1 MKLAVI
7 PARGGSKRLPGK
19 NIKHLGGKPLIQW
32 TIDAA
37 IESGVFD
44 RVCVSTDSDEIAGVA
59 QQCGADVPFL
69 RPEELASD
77 TSTTAS
83 ALAHFIEMLERTE
96 SCSISHVC
104 LLQPTS
110 PLRTADDIRNA
121 DRLLTVGNLDA
132 VVSVC
137 ELEHPIQWC
146 NRLGPKGSLKGFI
159 SPAANQRSQ
168 DQETYY
174 RLNGAI
180 YFCRTPVAMKLDTL
194 YGDNVESRAY
204 VMDQMQ
210 SVDIDTALDFAIA
223 EAVLGYS
230 EARQSGTESDRA

>member
-19 NIKHLGGKPLIQW
+19 NIMPLAGKPLIQW

-37 IESGVFD
+37 LESGVFD
-44 RVCVSTDSDEIAGVA
+44 RVCVSTDCETIASVA
-59 QQCGADVPFL
+59 RAGGADVPFL
-69 RPEELASD
+69 RPDALASD
-77 TSTTAS
+77 TATTAS
-83 ALAHFIEMLERTE
+83 ALAHFIQMLEQAE
-96 SCSISHVC
+96 ACSFSHVC

-110 PLRTADDIRNA
+110 PLRTAEDIREAENLLMA
-121 DRLLTVGNLDA
+121 DNLDA

-146 NRLGPKGSLKGFI
+146 NRLGPDGSMKGFVT
-159 SPAANQRSQ
+159 PAANRRSQ
-168 DQETYY
+168 DQEPFY

-180 YFCRTPVAMKLDTL
+180 YFCRTSVALKLETL
-194 YGDNVESRAY
+194 YSEDVRSRAW
-204 VMDQMQ
+204 VMDQAH

-223 EAVLGYS
+223 EAVIGYES
-230 EARQSGTESDRA
+230 GQWSGTDTGRV

>member
-19 NIKHLGGKPLIQW
+19 NIKHLVGKPLIQW

-37 IESGVFD
+37 TESGVFD
-44 RVCVSTDSDEIAGVA
+44 RVCVSTDSDEIAQVA
-59 QQCGADVPFL
+59 LECGAEVPFL
-69 RPEELASD
+69 RPSELASD

-83 ALAHFIEMLERTE
+83 ALAHFVETFERLEG
-96 SCSISHVC
+96 CSVSYVG

-110 PLRTADDIRNA
+110 PLRNSVDICNA
-121 DRLLTVGNLDA
+121 DRLLMAGNLDA

-137 ELEHPIQWC
+137 QLEHPIQWC
-146 NRLGPKGSLKGFI
+146 NRLGPDESLKGFI
-159 SPAANQRSQ
+159 GPGNNRRSQ

-180 YFCRTPVAMKLDTL
+180 YFCRTSVAMNLETL
-194 YGDNVESRAY
+194 YDDSVASRAY
-204 VMDQMQ
+204 VMDQMR

-223 EAVLGYS
+223 ETVIDYLAGKT
-230 EARQSGTESDRA
+230 SGTESRDA

>member
-44 RVCVSTDSDEIAGVA
+44 RVCVSTDSDEIAAVA
-59 QQCGADVPFL
+59 RRCGADVPFL

-83 ALAHFIEMLERTE
+83 ALAHFIETFEQMEA
-96 SCSISHVC
+96 CSVSYVC

-110 PLRTADDIRNA
+110 PLRSAEDIRNA
-121 DRLLTVGNLDA
+121 DRLLMADNLDA

-137 ELEHPIQWC
+137 EMEHPIQLC
-146 NRLGPKGSLKGFI
+146 NRLGPSGSLKGFI
-159 SPAANQRSQ
+159 RPADNRRSQ
-168 DQETYY
+168 EQEVYY

-180 YFCRTPVAMKLDTL
+180 YFCRTPVAMKLNTL
-194 YGDNVESRAY
+194 YSDNVESRAY
-204 VMDQMQ
+204 VMDQVR
-210 SVDIDTALDFAIA
+210 SVDIDTALDFSIA
-223 EAVLGYS
+223 ETLLGLG
-230 EARQSGTESDRA
+230 AN